1 MNATRTLIV
10 LALPLL
16 LLACSARESDKKDM
30 KTPPSEPTAPVVKTD
45 AEWKQQL
52 TPEQYRILR
61 QAATEPAHG
70 KAYEEFK
77 KQGKGTYHCAACG
90 VLLFASEQKF
100 DSGCGWPSFY
110 DPAKAQNVKLSKDYS
125 MGTLRTEVACAICG
139 GHLGHRF
146 DGEGFRTPTDARYC
160 INGGGLTF
168 VPAAPP

>member
-1 MNATRTLIV
+1 VNAPRFLIL
-10 LALPLL
+10 LALPLS
-16 LLACSARESDKKDM
+16 LLACSARESNKHTM
-30 KTPPSEPTAPVVKTD
+30 KTPPPEPTGQVVKTD

-70 KAYEEFK
+70 KVYEEIK
-77 KQGKGTYHCAACG
+77 AQGQGTYHCAACG
-90 VLLFASEQKF
+90 ALLFSSAQKF

-125 MGTLRTEVACAICG
+125 MGTLRTEVTCAICG

-146 DGEGFRTPTDARYC
+146 DGEGFNTPTDQRYC
-160 INGGGLTF
+160 INGGALTF
-168 VPAAPP
+168 VPAKAP